1 MILHI
6 INGDCALAGWRNANF
21 SGEVL
26 VWRENYL
33 QGVIPQTA
41 DITLFNRVRAG
52 ELHKNA
58 PEKTPGEIFEEL
70 QTMHRK
76 LFSLNSSD
84 KLVLWLDCCPFD
96 QALKRRLLEL
106 FMTMPEPPELYTVQ
120 EDVVWNTESFQKY
133 RNWEDYH

>member
-6 INGDCALAGWRNANF
+6 VNGDCALEGWNAVNF

-33 QGVIPQTA
+33 LGVIPQTD
-41 DITLFNRVRAG
+41 DITLFNRIRAG
-52 ELHKNA
+52 ELQKSAPGKNA
-58 PEKTPGEIFEEL
+58 GEIFEEL
-70 QTMHRK
+70 QAMHRE
-76 LFSLNSSD
+76 LFSLKRGD

-96 QALKRRLLEL
+96 QALKKRLLEL
-106 FMTMPEPPELYTVQ
+106 YSLMPEPPELCIVQ
-120 EDVVWNTESFQKY
+120 KDVVWNSESFQKY